1 MTAHANN
8 LPNDLMYFAA
18 QLRRVRDEFQRA
30 SARWRSHARIAEAWG
45 VYAMQRLHSGGK
57 PPAAAA
63 RVIERY
69 YGDGSAD
76 RWRVALAGAGQV
88 DAIIT
93 SLEAAARGHGMT
105 APAPAP
111 ELFTVTV
118 IIPKDL
124 NAAPPGE
131 APPGGA
137 IIEPDKRA
145 LGLLLPWGARIITG
159 AGLVSMGHAIASITQ
174 AFDSDVAATAIEVRK
189 LMESCKEGG
198 GDRDE
203 CLAYSRI
210 AAGVME
216 KQAIPR
222 PGAFDGAMKIAAF
235 AAGGTLVYYFLK
247 QLRR

>member
-1 MTAHANN
+1 MNN

-18 QLRRVRDEFQRA
+18 QLRRVRDDFQRA
-30 SARWRSHARIAEAWG
+30 SARWRAHARIAEAWG
-45 VYAMQRLHSGGK
+45 VYAMQRLHGGGQT
-57 PPAAAA
+57 PAPAA
-63 RVIERY
+63 RVIDRY

-93 SLEAAARGHGMT
+93 SLEAAARGHGMA
-105 APAPAP
+105 APAPEP

-124 NAAPPGE
+124 NVAPE
-131 APPGGA
+131 ASGA
-137 IIEPDKRA
+137 IVEPDKRV
-145 LGLLLPWGARIITG
+145 LGLLLPWGARILTG
-159 AGLVSMGHAIASITQ
+159 AGLVSMGHALANITN
-174 AFDSDVAATAIEVRK
+174 AFNADVASTAVEVRK
-189 LMESCKEGG
+189 LMEACKQGG

-216 KQAIPR
+216 KQALPR
-222 PGAFDGAMKIAAF
+222 PGAFDGVMKIAAF
-235 AAGGTLVYYFLK
+235 ATGGTIVYYFLK